1 MIKLKTM
8 DKKEQIKEQ
17 AKKFLDDRYEN
28 AKIWQTVS
36 IVELMAD
43 FHLSQTSELSD
54 EWIREWGAKYYND
67 CMESDWTDMTPEDH
81 FNAGAA
87 FYRTHHSQAPQLTED
102 KKECCKIC
110 GHEVIECDIF
120 CEVCNE
126 RRFIK
131 KG

>member
-17 AKKFLDDRYEN
+17 AREFLKGCEHDGSFIPVNEVIR
-28 AKIWQTVS
+28 
-36 IVELMAD
+36 LMAD
-43 FHLSQTSELSD
+43 FHLSHTSELSD
-54 EWIREWGAKYYND
+54 EDTLEKLDTLQIAYQSGEIADIGYLINKAYLIGKN
-67 CMESDWTDMTPEDH
+67 T
-81 FNAGAA
+81 
-87 FYRTHHSQAPQLTED
+87 QAPQLTED